1 MGDTEEAN
9 SDMMQRL
16 QSSFGTSSSSI
27 LKQPL
32 SMDQLNIP
40 QFNTSQIRSRHF
52 AQSFTGK
59 AANDWGYHPHTQT
72 TSHRFH
78 PTLRSR
84 WQGREPDNGFTEFQ
98 PRTHPFTIIV
108 ATSLLFP

>member
-32 SMDQLNIP
+32 TMEQLSYPN
-40 QFNTSQIRSRHF
+40 
-52 AQSFTGK
+52 
-59 AANDWGYHPHTQT
+59 
-72 TSHRFH
+72 
-78 PTLRSR
+78 
-84 WQGREPDNGFTEFQ
+84 
-98 PRTHPFTIIV
+98 
-108 ATSLLFP
+108 

>member
-32 SMDQLNIP
+32 SMEQLSYPN
-40 QFNTSQIRSRHF
+40 
-52 AQSFTGK
+52 
-59 AANDWGYHPHTQT
+59 
-72 TSHRFH
+72 
-78 PTLRSR
+78 
-84 WQGREPDNGFTEFQ
+84 
-98 PRTHPFTIIV
+98 
-108 ATSLLFP
+108 

>member
-32 SMDQLNIP
+32 SMEQLSIPQLNHSL
-40 QFNTSQIRSRHF
+40 NRARHYQQNF
-52 AQSFTGK
+52 GGDSGK
-59 AANDWGYHPHTQT
+59 SA
-72 TSHRFH
+72 
-78 PTLRSR
+78 
-84 WQGREPDNGFTEFQ
+84 
-98 PRTHPFTIIV
+98 
-108 ATSLLFP
+108 